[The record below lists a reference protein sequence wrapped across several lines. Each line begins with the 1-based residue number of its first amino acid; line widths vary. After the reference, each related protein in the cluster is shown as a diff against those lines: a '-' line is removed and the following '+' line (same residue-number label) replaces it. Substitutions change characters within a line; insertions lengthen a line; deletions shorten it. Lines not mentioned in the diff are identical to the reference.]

1 LINLLYVQKF
11 GGSSLASSECVFNV
25 AHRIAETYRKGNQ
38 VVVVLSAQG
47 CTTNELI
54 RKANEISASPSKRE
68 MDMLLATGEQQSVAL
83 MAMALHKLGL
93 NAVSLTGSQM
103 GLHSSSTHG
112 AARIKRI
119 DVDRIHSELDRNNIV
134 IAAGFQGVNRL
145 GDITTLG
152 RGGSD
157 TTAVALAAVLKA
169 DFCEIYTDVD
179 GVYTADPH
187 KVKTARKMDEICYD
201 VMLELASLGAKVL
214 ATRSVELAKKY
225 HVTLVVRSSMSACE
239 GTIIKE
245 ATAVE
250 STYVSGIAMDKNTAS
265 ISVIGINNEPGM
277 AYKLFSLLA
286 KERIVVDIILQS
298 IGRDAT
304 KDIAFTV
311 MGNELE
317 KAVKVLSENKSKLGF
332 ERITYDDKIVK
343 LSVVGAGM
351 ATHPGVASMLF
362 EALYA
367 GGINI
372 VMISTS
378 EIKISVL
385 IDERDADVAAHVVH
399 DKFFSGSTAIDAHK

>member
-11 GGSSLASSECVFNV
+11 GGSSLANAECIFNV

-47 CTTNELI
+47 DTTDNLVQ
-54 RKANEISASPSKRE
+54 KANEINASPSKRE

-93 NAVSLTGSQM
+93 NAVSLTGFQM

-119 DVDRIHSELDRNNIV
+119 DVDRIHAELDRNNIV
-134 IAAGFQGVNRL
+134 IAAGFQGVNRI

-169 DFCEIYTDVD
+169 DFCEIYTDVE
-179 GVYTADPH
+179 GVYTADPRQ
-187 KVKTARKMDEICYD
+187 VKTARKMNEICYD
-201 VMLELASLGAKVL
+201 EMLELASMGAKVL

-239 GTIIKE
+239 GTLVKE
-245 ATAVE
+245 VARVE
-250 STYVSGIAMDKNTAS
+250 NTYVSGIAMDKNTAS
-265 ISVIGINNEPGM
+265 ISVIGIKNEPGK
-277 AYKLFSLLA
+277 AFKLFSLLA
-286 KERIVVDIILQS
+286 KENIVVDIILQS
-298 IGRDAT
+298 IGRDT
-304 KDIAFTV
+304 MKDIAFTV
-311 MGNELE
+311 AGDELE
-317 KAVKVLSENKSKLGF
+317 KTVKVLSENKSKLGF
-332 ERITYDDKIVK
+332 EGITYDDKIVK
-343 LSVVGAGM
+343 LSIVGAGM

-362 EALYA
+362 EALYTS
-367 GGINI
+367 GVNI

-385 IDERDADVAAHVVH
+385 IDKRDADLAAHVVH
-399 DKFFSGSTAIDAHK
+399 DKFFTGSSAIDAHK